1 MPISYIDLY
10 CGKDVSVLMF
20 MVVTVTN
27 PVPIIVRNQ
36 DVTFSTEP
44 VRVVHLDGWEISA
57 KLVRK
62 IF

>member
-1 MPISYIDLY
+1 
-10 CGKDVSVLMF
+10 MF

-36 DVTFSTEP
+36 DVTFLMELATI
-44 VRVVHLDGWEISA
+44 VHLDGWEISA
-57 KLVRK
+57 NLVRK